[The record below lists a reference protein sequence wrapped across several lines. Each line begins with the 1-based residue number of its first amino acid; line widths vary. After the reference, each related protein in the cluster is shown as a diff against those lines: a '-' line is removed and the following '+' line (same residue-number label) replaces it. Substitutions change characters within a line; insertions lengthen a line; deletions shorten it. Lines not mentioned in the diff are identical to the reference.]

1 MKRPPSLQYN
11 DKAVILSPAGKI
23 DDYLVEDTSSVLEG
37 WGLDVEISE
46 HALGNRGR
54 FSGSIAERLLDLQ
67 RAFDDPDTKLV
78 LCSRGGYGMFHL
90 LPELN
95 FSGIR
100 RHPKWVI
107 GYSDITALH
116 AALQYHGVASLHGP
130 MASHFSLEGS
140 EDVSVRYTKSILAGQ
155 PVKYLIPVD
164 AGNRMNRTGTAK
176 GRLFGGNLAV
186 FCGLMGT
193 CYARIPRD
201 GILFIEDTG
210 EVPYR
215 VDRMIYQL
223 KLAGVF
229 DRVGGL
235 IVGRFTDYEEDDQM
249 YFSLHESIRDA
260 VKEYRFPVAFHFP
273 VGHVKLNFPLVVG
286 EMAELSVDPDHIL
299 FKQ

>member
-11 DKAVILSPAGKI
+11 DKAVILSPAGNI
-23 DDYLVEDTSSVLEG
+23 DYYLVEDTSSVLEG

-90 LPELN
+90 HPELN

-155 PVKYLIPVD
+155 PVKYLIPGA

-223 KLAGVF
+223 KLAGLF

-249 YFSLHESIRDA
+249 YFSLHESILDA